1 MNESRSGPQ
10 TRFER
15 SSGPDLAQET
25 DIPVKGLASGLVWSW
40 SQCDQL
46 HEIVVAPI
54 HEPLIQLGEDTQPN
68 IAEPCH

>member
-1 MNESRSGPQ
+1 
-10 TRFER
+10 
-15 SSGPDLAQET
+15 LAQET